1 MTMKTDSHTAS
12 SDSHTASSD
21 SHTASSNS
29 HTASSNSHTASSN
42 SHTAS
47 SNSHTASSTALRSA
61 AGSNFIALDVSY
73 RLIEA
78 LSTIVPAIERQDRDL
93 ADQIRRAAT
102 SVSLNLA
109 EGSRSLKGNR
119 QKHFFI
125 AHGSAN
131 EVKAGLCVAK
141 AWGWVEGSDRA
152 LAVLDRLLALLW
164 RLTH

>member
-1 MTMKTDSHTAS
+1 MTMTTKTTNSAASAPSAS
-12 SDSHTASSD
+12 SGSPGSGSAS
-21 SHTASSNS
+21 
-29 HTASSNSHTASSN
+29 
-42 SHTAS
+42 
-47 SNSHTASSTALRSA
+47 
-61 AGSNFIALDVSY
+61 SNFIALDVSY

-78 LSTIVPAIERQDRDL
+78 LSTIVPLIDRQDRDL
-93 ADQIRRAAT
+93 ASQIRRAAT

-119 QKHFFI
+119 QKHFSL

-131 EVKAGLCVAK
+131 EVKAGLCVAR
-141 AWGWVEGSDRA
+141 AWGWIDGSDRA

>member
-1 MTMKTDSHTAS
+1 MNKNV
-12 SDSHTASSD
+12 
-21 SHTASSNS
+21 NS
-29 HTASSNSHTASSN
+29 TS
-42 SHTAS
+42 
-47 SNSHTASSTALRSA
+47 
-61 AGSNFIALDVSY
+61 SNFIALDVSY

-78 LSTIVPAIERQDRDL
+78 LAPIVPVIARQDRGL

-109 EGSRSLKGNR
+109 EGSCSLKGNR
-119 QKHFFI
+119 QKHFSI

-141 AWGWVEGSDRA
+141 AWGWIEGSDHP

-164 RLTH
+164 RLTR